1 MQPTVRLGGSF
12 PILSGRPDRLGKPA
26 SARAIRTSLP
36 KAGTFSTKA
45 ASNAFATLI
54 GRAGNQLLRSHN
66 QLLCSHGAGEEE
78 HAMGSNVR
86 RWYLLTVGFCVA
98 ALLASG
104 HVAFGQ
110 KPSPD
115 QSVREYANGL
125 LAEGMRTFRFDTPS
139 GAKSFGA
146 ENSNFITPSKG
157 RRTVAPVRASVRR
170 KLSNS
175 GLKSTWMLFP
185 RRSPRGSRAVRST

>member
-1 MQPTVRLGGSF
+1 VQPTVRLGGSF

-45 ASNAFATLI
+45 ASNAFGTLI
-54 GRAGNQLLRSHN
+54 GRAGNQLLR
-66 QLLCSHGAGEEE
+66 SHGAGEEE

-98 ALLASG
+98 ALLASW

-115 QSVREYANGL
+115 QSVRE
-125 LAEGMRTFRFDTPS
+125 
-139 GAKSFGA
+139 
-146 ENSNFITPSKG
+146 
-157 RRTVAPVRASVRR
+157 
-170 KLSNS
+170 
-175 GLKSTWMLFP
+175 
-185 RRSPRGSRAVRST
+185 